1 MHNVGESVFEAIK
14 KLFGGATTAP
24 ALPAT
29 GPALAAAAPVA
40 PFTPPTTAP
49 LFHGAPIPS
58 YPDKG
63 LAVPAVP
70 PAMLLESQRALIDD
84 VQRASG
90 MSHEDFQSLLLPA
103 IEAYAAYVHLL
114 PASEAH
120 HHCGQ
125 GGLLRHGIEC
135 AFYAAL
141 KCESTVFALDH
152 PPSTRKQLE
161 PRWRVAAMLGAMLHD
176 MGKPLVD
183 VGAIDGTGDLSWN
196 PHTSSLYAWLE
207 QHELEYYQIHWRP
220 GARHKRHE
228 AFTAALVYR
237 ILPPATMAWLGDF
250 NGQEAVDAMMMAL
263 SGSSDPRNPLAAII
277 KSADSASVSRDIQDA
292 RTRQAAGGQGGS
304 RGVAA
309 RIVRAIHDKIET
321 GDWIVNSVDAGIY
334 RTTEGLLVAFPA
346 VAVKAIQALRD
357 AGETSIPNEPMKVL
371 EILNDH
377 GFLKPNVQPD
387 GTTYV
392 TWQAHV
398 TVSDRGQ
405 SIQVPVTGMLFT
417 REELIPNSIVPPAAL
432 PVQLLDPKGNVVG
445 TAPPPSAPAAPPGG
459 ISNAPPA
466 TTAATTAPAPSPA
479 VATADATAQA
489 SAPAQEPAAA
499 TPPGETSASVPP
511 AGAESTAPAAA
522 PRRSPSRGAGYVS
535 EKKKGA
541 KKDRSELGANIPLPD
556 EPADGPDD
564 EDEAPAGEVTAA
576 APAEESVVL
585 RNRQLEGDLR
595 DEQLKQ
601 ARADAAT
608 KDWPPANAAQAQ
620 AWFEQGAHSPG
631 GLYLVAMANRVQQG
645 QLKEGRDVFEQDGH
659 LHARFR
665 QAVDGLGIPPAELH
679 AIWDKLGWIVR
690 DPRTPTRGTV
700 EIRVGDATVNAIRFS
715 TQVTEALRL
724 LLPLVIP
731 TGQGA
736 ATAVFPLGPYI
747 GAYTSALIRSKSAL
761 EAADSPHFRLA
772 FGQYAQKLLA
782 DRMIAPETAEPTVWR
797 KLARDFAK
805 QHGLVSTIFQLHLMG
820 AENAYLVDS
829 RGPGAGGDLTS
840 VPLQKNPA
848 YNEALDQQAA
858 AANVSVQE
866 ITR

>member
-1 MHNVGESVFEAIK
+1 M
-14 KLFGGATTAP
+14 
-24 ALPAT
+24 
-29 GPALAAAAPVA
+29 
-40 PFTPPTTAP
+40 
-49 LFHGAPIPS
+49 
-58 YPDKG
+58 
-63 LAVPAVP
+63 PAVP
-70 PAMLLESQRALIDD
+70 PAILLDSQRALIDD
-84 VQRASG
+84 LQRASS
-90 MSHEDFQSLLLPA
+90 MSHEDFQGLLLPA
-103 IEAYAAYVHLL
+103 IEGYAAYVHLL

-141 KCESTVFALDH
+141 KCESAVFALDH
-152 PPSTRKQLE
+152 PPSTRKHLE
-161 PRWRVAAMLGAMLHD
+161 PRWRAAAMIGAMLHD

-183 VGAIDGTGDLSWN
+183 VGAIDGTGNLVWN
-196 PHTSSLYAWLE
+196 PHTGSLYAWLQE
-207 QHELEYYQIHWRP
+207 HRLDHYQIHWRP

-237 ILPPATMAWLGDF
+237 IIPGATMAWLGEY

-309 RIVRAIHDKIET
+309 RIVRAIHDKIEI
-321 GDWIVNSVDAGIY
+321 GEWIVNNVDAGIY
-334 RTTEGLLVAFPA
+334 RTTEGLLVAFPG

-357 AGETSIPNEPMKVL
+357 AGEVSIPNEPMKVL

-387 GTTYV
+387 GTTYM

-398 TVSDRGQ
+398 AVTDRGQ
-405 SIQVPVTGMLFT
+405 TIQVPITGMLFT

-432 PVQLLDPKGNVVG
+432 PVQLLDPKGQPIAAAAGAAAAVGGATPASPPITG
-445 TAPPPSAPAAPPGG
+445 TAPPAAPSGPSAPGLAP
-459 ISNAPPA
+459 SAPSEPREPA
-466 TTAATTAPAPSPA
+466 TGA
-479 VATADATAQA
+479 VATE
-489 SAPAQEPAAA
+489 APAQAPVVPDSA
-499 TPPGETSASVPP
+499 TPGPVAASSP
-511 AGAESTAPAAA
+511 A
-522 PRRSPSRGAGYVS
+522 PRPAPKG
-535 EKKKGA
+535 EKKGT
-541 KKDRSELGANIPLPD
+541 KKDRGELGANVPIRE
-556 EPADGPDD
+556 EPADGFD
-564 EDEAPAGEVTAA
+564 EEEPAETGA
-576 APAEESVVL
+576 APAEEESIAL
-585 RNRQLEGDLR
+585 RNRQLEGNLR
-595 DEQLKQ
+595 DDQLRQ
-601 ARADAAT
+601 ARAEAAA

-620 AWFEQGAHSPG
+620 AWFELSSHSPG

-645 QLKEGRDVFEQDGH
+645 QLKEGKDVFEQDGH

-679 AIWDKLGWIVR
+679 SIWDKLGWIVR

-700 EIRVGDATVNAIRFS
+700 DIRVGDATVNAIRFS
-715 TQVTEALRL
+715 THVTEALRL

-736 ATAVFPLGPYI
+736 ATAIFPLGPYI
-747 GAYTSALIRSKSAL
+747 GAHTSALIRSKSAL
-761 EAADSPHFRLA
+761 EPADSPHFRLA
-772 FGQYAQKLLA
+772 FGQYAQRTLGE
-782 DRMIAPETAEPTVWR
+782 RMISLDAAEPTIWR

-820 AENAYLVDS
+820 AENPYLVDS
-829 RGPGAGGDLTS
+829 RGPGAGGDLSTT
-840 VPLQKNPA
+840 PLQKNGA
-848 YNEALDQQAA
+848 YDEALDQQAA

>member
-1 MHNVGESVFEAIK
+1 MGDIVFQAIR
-14 KLFGGATTAP
+14 KLFGGTDPAAGGTVAP
-24 ALPAT
+24 APSA
-29 GPALAAAAPVA
+29 GSPVA
-40 PFTPPTTAP
+40 PFTPPTNAP
-49 LFHGAPIPS
+49 HFNGVPIPS

-70 PAMLLESQRALIDD
+70 PAILLESQRALIDD
-84 VQRASG
+84 LQRASS
-90 MSHEDFQSLLLPA
+90 MSHEDFRELLLPA
-103 IEAYAAYVHLL
+103 IESYAAYVHLL

-152 PPSTRKQLE
+152 PPSTRKHLE
-161 PRWRVAAMLGAMLHD
+161 PRWRMAAMIGAMLHD

-183 VGAIDGTGDLSWN
+183 VGAIDGTGDLIWN
-196 PHTSSLYAWLE
+196 PHTCSLFAWL
-207 QHELEYYQIHWRP
+207 QDNRLDYYQIHWRP

-237 ILPPATMAWLGDF
+237 LIPPATMAWLGDYH
-250 NGQEAVDAMMMAL
+250 GQETVDAMMMAL

-277 KSADSASVSRDIQDA
+277 KAADSASVSRDIQDA
-292 RTRQAAGGQGGS
+292 RTRQAASGQGGS

-309 RIVRAIHDKIET
+309 RIVRAIHDKIEI
-321 GDWIVNSVDAGIY
+321 GEWIVNNVDAGIY

-357 AGETSIPNEPMKVL
+357 AGETSIPNEPMKIL

-387 GTTYV
+387 GTTYM
-392 TWQAHV
+392 TWQAQV
-398 TVSDRGQ
+398 AVSDRGQ
-405 SIQVPVTGMLFT
+405 SILVPVTGMLFT
-417 REELIPNSIVPPAAL
+417 REELIPNSIVPPTAL
-432 PVQLLDPKGNVVG
+432 AVQLLDTKGNVLGG
-445 TAPPPSAPAAPPGG
+445 TASPAAPASAAAGATPAP
-459 ISNAPPA
+459 SAAPPA
-466 TTAATTAPAPSPA
+466 AAGSAATPATGAPAPTSQAPS
-479 VATADATAQA
+479 ADATPPSSEPASSADDDA
-489 SAPAQEPAAA
+489 SASP
-499 TPPGETSASVPP
+499 
-511 AGAESTAPAAA
+511 A
-522 PRRSPSRGAGYVS
+522 PRRSPPQRGSGKG
-535 EKKKGA
+535 EKRGT
-541 KKDRSELGANIPLPD
+541 KKDRAELGANLPLPD
-556 EPADGPDD
+556 EPADGFD
-564 EDEAPAGEVTAA
+564 EEAPAEAEAA
-576 APAEESVVL
+576 APPEEPMVL

-601 ARADAAT
+601 ARADAAS

-620 AWFEQGAHSPG
+620 DWFEQSAHSPG

-731 TGQGA
+731 TAQGA
-736 ATAVFPLGPYI
+736 ATAIFPLGPYI
-747 GAYTSALIRSKSAL
+747 GAHTSALIRSKSAL
-761 EAADSPHFRLA
+761 EVADSPHFRLA
-772 FGQYAQKLLA
+772 FGQFAQKVLA
-782 DRMIAPETAEPTVWR
+782 ERMIAPEAAEATVWR

-829 RGPGAGGDLTS
+829 RGPDAGGDLSTT
-840 VPLQKNPA
+840 PLQKNA
-848 YNEALDQQAA
+848 GYNEALDQQAA

>member
-1 MHNVGESVFEAIK
+1 MGDIVFQAIR
-14 KLFGGATTAP
+14 KLFGSTNPVAVHTVAP
-24 ALPAT
+24 APSA
-29 GPALAAAAPVA
+29 GSPVA
-40 PFTPPTTAP
+40 PFTPPTNAP
-49 LFHGAPIPS
+49 HFNGVPIPS

-70 PAMLLESQRALIDD
+70 PAILLESQRALIDD
-84 VQRASG
+84 LQRASS
-90 MSHEDFQSLLLPA
+90 MSHEDFQALLLPA
-103 IEAYAAYVHLL
+103 IESYAAYVHLL

-152 PPSTRKQLE
+152 PPSTRKHLE
-161 PRWRVAAMLGAMLHD
+161 PRWRMAAMLGAMLHD

-183 VGAIDGTGDLSWN
+183 VGAIDGSGDLIWN
-196 PHTSSLYAWLE
+196 PHTCSLFTWLE
-207 QHELEYYQIHWRP
+207 EHRLDYYQIHWRP

-237 ILPPATMAWLGDF
+237 VIPSATMVWLGDYH
-250 NGQEAVDAMMMAL
+250 GQEAVDAMMMAL

-292 RTRQAAGGQGGS
+292 RTRQASSGQGGS

-309 RIVRAIHDKIET
+309 RIVRAIHDKIEI
-321 GDWIVNSVDAGIY
+321 GEWIVNNVDAGIY

-357 AGETSIPNEPMKVL
+357 AGETSIPNEPMKIL

-387 GTTYV
+387 GTTYM
-392 TWQAHV
+392 TWQAQV

-417 REELIPNSIVPPAAL
+417 REELIPNSIVPPTAL
-432 PVQLLDPKGNVVG
+432 AVQLLDPKGNVLGG
-445 TAPPPSAPAAPPGG
+445 TAAPAVPSNAGAGVAPAPTAATSAAVGPGATPAPDSAPSLVNEAPAA
-459 ISNAPPA
+459 
-466 TTAATTAPAPSPA
+466 
-479 VATADATAQA
+479 D
-489 SAPAQEPAAA
+489 A
-499 TPPGETSASVPP
+499 TPPANEPIAAPADEDGSASP
-511 AGAESTAPAAA
+511 A
-522 PRRSPSRGAGYVS
+522 PRRSPTQRANGKS
-535 EKKKGA
+535 EKKGT
-541 KKDRSELGANIPLPD
+541 KKDRAELGANIPLPE
-556 EPADGPDD
+556 EPMDGF
-564 EDEAPAGEVTAA
+564 EEEAPGQADTTVLQ
-576 APAEESVVL
+576 EEPMVL

-601 ARADAAT
+601 ARADAAA
-608 KDWPPANAAQAQ
+608 KDWPPANAARAQ
-620 AWFEQGAHSPG
+620 DWFEQSGHSPG

-736 ATAVFPLGPYI
+736 TTAIFPLGPYI
-747 GAYTSALIRSKSAL
+747 GAHISALIRSKSAL

-772 FGQYAQKLLA
+772 FGQYAQKTLA
-782 DRMIAPETAEPTVWR
+782 ERMIAPEAAEATVWR

-829 RGPGAGGDLTS
+829 RGPGAGGDLSTT
-840 VPLQKNPA
+840 PLQKNAA

>member
-1 MHNVGESVFEAIK
+1 MGESVFQAIRK
-14 KLFGGATTAP
+14 FFGGSAASPAPFVAPPPPAP
-24 ALPAT
+24 AAAT
-29 GPALAAAAPVA
+29 PVT
-40 PFTPPTTAP
+40 PFTPPTNAP
-49 LFHGAPIPS
+49 LFNGAPIPS

-63 LAVPAVP
+63 QAVPAVP
-70 PAMLLESQRALIDD
+70 PAILLESQRELIDD
-84 VQRASG
+84 LQRASG
-90 MSHEDFQSLLLPA
+90 MSHEDFQKLLLPA
-103 IEAYAAYVHLL
+103 IESYAAYVHLL

-141 KCESTVFALDH
+141 KCESAVFALDH
-152 PPSTRKQLE
+152 PPSTRKHLE
-161 PRWRVAAMLGAMLHD
+161 PRWRAAAMLGAMLHD
-176 MGKPLVD
+176 TGKPLVD
-183 VGAIDGTGDLSWN
+183 VGAIDGTGDLLWN
-196 PHTSSLYAWLE
+196 PHTGSLYAWIE
-207 QHELEYYQIHWRP
+207 QHRLEYYQIHWRP

-228 AFTAALVYR
+228 AFTPALVYR
-237 ILPPATMAWLGDF
+237 IVPATTMDWLGDY

-309 RIVRAIHDKIET
+309 RIVRAIHDKIEI
-321 GDWIVNSVDAGIY
+321 GEWIVNSVDAGIY

-377 GFLKPNVQPD
+377 GFLKPNVQAD
-387 GTTYV
+387 GTTYM

-398 TVSDRGQ
+398 TVTDRGQ

-417 REELIPNSIVPPAAL
+417 REELIPNAIVPPAAL
-432 PVQLLDPKGNVVG
+432 HVQLLDPKGNVVG
-445 TAPPPSAPAAPPGG
+445 GTPAPAAPTAPD
-459 ISNAPPA
+459 NAAAEVQP
-466 TTAATTAPAPSPA
+466 AATTGSTPSAEPPAGPTPAGSPPPA
-479 VATADATAQA
+479 GTTPAAD
-489 SAPAQEPAAA
+489 PLAA
-499 TPPGETSASVPP
+499 TPAPIAS
-511 AGAESTAPAAA
+511 STASGESADPGALRTAA
-522 PRRSPSRGAGYVS
+522 PRATAKG
-535 EKKKGA
+535 EKKGA
-541 KKDRSELGANIPLPD
+541 KKDRAELGANLPLPE
-556 EPADGPDD
+556 EPADGFEEP
-564 EDEAPAGEVTAA
+564 EAAEPA
-576 APAEESVVL
+576 APAAPAVPEDTVVL

-601 ARADAAT
+601 ARADAAA

-620 AWFEQGAHSPG
+620 AWFEQSGHSPG

-700 EIRVGDATVNAIRFS
+700 EIRVGEATVNAIRFS

-724 LLPLVIP
+724 LLPLVVP

-736 ATAVFPLGPYI
+736 ATAIFPLGPYI
-747 GAYTSALIRSKSAL
+747 GAHTSAQIRSKSAL

-772 FGQYAQKLLA
+772 FGQYAHKLLSE
-782 DRMIAPETAEPTVWR
+782 RMIAPEAAEPAVWR

-829 RGPGAGGDLTS
+829 RGPGAGGDLSTT
-840 VPLQKNPA
+840 PLQMNTA

>member
-1 MHNVGESVFEAIK
+1 MINVGDSVLQAIRKFFSGAEAVP
-14 KLFGGATTAP
+14 AQAAPPPAP
-24 ALPAT
+24 A
-29 GPALAAAAPVA
+29 PVT
-40 PFTPPTTAP
+40 PFTPPTNAP
-49 LFHGAPIPS
+49 LFQGVPIPT

-70 PAMLLESQRALIDD
+70 PGILLESQQALIDD
-84 VQRASG
+84 LQRASS
-90 MSHEDFQSLLLPA
+90 MSHEDFQALLLPT
-103 IEAYAAYVHLL
+103 IEAYAGYVHLL

-141 KCESTVFALDH
+141 KCESAVFALDH

-161 PRWRVAAMLGAMLHD
+161 PRWRAAAMIGAMLHD

-183 VGAIDGTGDLSWN
+183 VGAIDGSGDLSWN
-196 PHTSSLYAWLE
+196 PHTGSLYSWL
-207 QHELEYYQIHWRP
+207 QDHRLPYYMIHWRP

-237 ILPPATMAWLGDF
+237 IIPASTMAWLGEHH
-250 NGQEAVDAMMMAL
+250 GQEAVDAMMMAL

-277 KSADSASVSRDIQDA
+277 KAADSASVSRDIQDA
-292 RTRQAAGGQGGS
+292 RARQAAGGQGGS

-321 GDWIVNSVDAGIY
+321 GEWIVNSVDAGIY

-357 AGETSIPNEPMKVL
+357 AGETSIPNEPMKIL
-371 EILNDH
+371 EILTDH

-387 GTTYV
+387 GATYM

-432 PVQLLDPKGNVVG
+432 PVQLLDPRGNVVAG
-445 TAPPPSAPAAPPGG
+445 VAPAAPPAPANNAAPGPGG
-459 ISNAPPA
+459 AALVPAPAAPPA
-466 TTAATTAPAPSPA
+466 AASGPAPAPAPA
-479 VATADATAQA
+479 SS
-489 SAPAQEPAAA
+489 SAPPAAA
-499 TPPGETSASVPP
+499 EPP
-511 AGAESTAPAAA
+511 APAPTPAPASAVPAAPAAPA
-522 PRRSPSRGAGYVS
+522 ATEPTKASPRRAGP
-535 EKKKGA
+535 KADRKA
-541 KKDRSELGANIPLPD
+541 DAKDRTEIGANVPLRDEPFD
-556 EPADGPDD
+556 DGDEEAPAEPAD
-564 EDEAPAGEVTAA
+564 AA
-576 APAEESVVL
+576 APEEEVVL

-601 ARADAAT
+601 ARAEAAS

-620 AWFEQGAHSPG
+620 AWFEQASHSPG

-665 QAVDGLGIPPAELH
+665 QAVDGLGIPPGELH
-679 AIWDKLGWIVR
+679 SIWDKLGWIVR

-747 GAYTSALIRSKSAL
+747 GAHTSALIRSKSAL
-761 EAADSPHFRLA
+761 EPADSPHFRLA
-772 FGQYAQKLLA
+772 FAQYAQKTLS
-782 DRMIAPETAEPTVWR
+782 DRMISPEAAEPTVWR

-805 QHGLVSTIFQLHLMG
+805 QHGLVATIFQLHLMG

-829 RGPGAGGDLTS
+829 RGPGAGGDLSTT
-840 VPLQKNPA
+840 PLQLHA
-848 YNEALDQQAA
+848 GYNETLDKQAA